1 MRPDQNDFIKQ
12 LYQDNF
18 LKLMVYV
25 STSLKNTSRAQDIVQ
40 DTFHEAIHH
49 IDILMQHPNP
59 GGWLRMTAKYKVREE
74 QREMNKYA
82 AYFISL
88 DSDLLTEPGE
98 EDPRLAQQ
106 GEPDAAPV
114 LLLEK
119 IKKILTEEE
128 YRLLKRLTIDGVSHV
143 KAAEEFGISVYTS
156 QKRLERIRKKLKK
169 DFQKNKISKI
179 LSETRIF
186 PHIVREEVL
195 KMVNKNEYESGTY
208 WDQLST
214 EQLEDIL
221 RADIA
226 SPNQTNDETV
236 FHILEVLEK
245 REKENPSGRLPDTD
259 QAWKEF
265 QQYYNIPEGE
275 GQSLYPVR
283 SDPETQPA
291 PTSTKKNRRF
301 RPRKVLVVVAVLVLM
316 FGSMLTAQAAG
327 VDVFGAIGRWTEEKF
342 HFEITPASED
352 GTTDYTF
359 REASRKRGLPQSLI
373 PTWYPKGFES
383 SEPIDDSV
391 EDYVDSVYCE
401 YINKEENR
409 SYSVMVSR
417 YYDSN
422 SIAAT
427 VYEKDDTKVEIY
439 ENNGRNFY
447 IMSNLDTLT
456 ATWSDGKMS
465 IDISGQLEINEL
477 KHIIDSIGE

>member
-1 MRPDQNDFIKQ
+1 
-12 LYQDNF
+12 
-18 LKLMVYV
+18 
-25 STSLKNTSRAQDIVQ
+25 
-40 DTFHEAIHH
+40 
-49 IDILMQHPNP
+49 
-59 GGWLRMTAKYKVREE
+59 
-74 QREMNKYA
+74 
-82 AYFISL
+82 
-88 DSDLLTEPGE
+88 
-98 EDPRLAQQ
+98 
-106 GEPDAAPV
+106 
-114 LLLEK
+114 
-119 IKKILTEEE
+119 
-128 YRLLKRLTIDGVSHV
+128 
-143 KAAEEFGISVYTS
+143 
-156 QKRLERIRKKLKK
+156 
-169 DFQKNKISKI
+169 
-179 LSETRIF
+179 
-186 PHIVREEVL
+186 
-195 KMVNKNEYESGTY
+195 MVNKNEYESGTY

-327 VDVFGAIGRWTEEKF
+327 VDIFGAIGRWTEEKF

-447 IMSNLDTLT
+447 IMSNLDTFT